1 MLIRICDLISIQGA
15 LIKLRQRSTL
25 LVLLLKLNCSLPRLV
40 CCKLHPLDPNPETIE
55 GLLTV
60 SGFRSKRNK
69 DRISEIR
76 NSADP
81 SLLNPTSET
90 EHRRRNNETSR
101 DLFYKYRI
109 GNYFC
114 YYLHDWEVI
123 KYLSLTTKANLPTKS
138 FMTNVKIL
146 PCGLG

>member
-1 MLIRICDLISIQGA
+1 MPIRICDLISILGA

-40 CCKLHPLDPNPETIE
+40 CCKLHPLDPNPENIE

-109 GNYFC
+109 GNFFC
-114 YYLHDWEVI
+114 YYRHDWDSYKI
-123 KYLSLTTKANLPTKS
+123 PFLDYKSQLTY
-138 FMTNVKIL
+138 
-146 PCGLG
+146 